1 MTTVLNSLFR
11 AVLFVLLVVEI
22 HLLLRLLLL
31 FIGVIKF
38 NCHEVVN
45 LLLAQL
51 HSLQVFDLLE
61 LSVGVLVV
69 LECLHAAIIEVQ
81 RQVL

>member
-1 MTTVLNSLFR
+1 MTTVLNSLLR
-11 AVLFVLLVVEI
+11 AVLFVLLVMDL
-22 HLLLRLLLL
+22 HLLLSLLLL
-31 FIGVIKF
+31 IIGVIKF

-51 HSLQVFDLLE
+51 HSLQVIDLLE
-61 LSVGVLVV
+61 LSVGMFVV
-69 LECLHAAIIEVQ
+69 LECLHAAIIVVK